1 MAAERT
7 GDTEMERATMAEAFD
22 PSLPG
27 EVAVAAS
34 LYEAIESPEAQAVL
48 DWLIDHPDERIEGW
62 DLAERLDL
70 DEHKDVGLSMYEIGR
85 AAAELGRTR
94 PWLEAQLGY
103 LMPIDQA
110 ALFRSAREKVLR
122 EEAEARG

>member
-1 MAAERT
+1 M
-7 GDTEMERATMAEAFD
+7 RAAFD

-27 EVAVAAS
+27 EVAIAAT
-34 LYEAIESPEAQAVL
+34 LYQAIESLEAQAVL

-62 DLAERLDL
+62 DLANRLEFA
-70 DEHKDVGLSMYEIGR
+70 EHRQVGLAMYEIGLR
-85 AAAELGRTR
+85 AAELDRKR
-94 PWLEAQLGY
+94 PWLEGQLGY

-122 EEAEARG
+122 EVEA

>member
-1 MAAERT
+1 
-7 GDTEMERATMAEAFD
+7 MAEAFD

-27 EVAVAAS
+27 EVAIAAS
-34 LYEAIESPEAQAVL
+34 LYEAIASQEAQAVL

-62 DLAERLDL
+62 ELADRLGFE
-70 DEHKDVGLSMYEIGR
+70 EHKYVGLSMFEIGR
-85 AAAELGRTR
+85 AAADHKRAR
-94 PWLEAQLGY
+94 PWLEGQLGY

-110 ALFRSAREKVLR
+110 ALFRAAREKVLR

>member
-1 MAAERT
+1 
-7 GDTEMERATMAEAFD
+7 MAEAFD

-34 LYEAIESPEAQAVL
+34 LYEAIESPEAQAVF

-62 DLAERLDL
+62 DLADRLDFE
-70 DEHKDVGLSMYEIGR
+70 DHKFVGLSMYEIGR
-85 AAAELGRTR
+85 RAADLDRSR

-122 EEAEARG
+122 EQAEAKG

>member
-1 MAAERT
+1 
-7 GDTEMERATMAEAFD
+7 MAEAFD

-27 EVAVAAS
+27 EVATAAT
-34 LYEAIESPEAQAVL
+34 LYESIDSSEAQAVF

-62 DLAERLDL
+62 DLAERLGF
-70 DEHKDVGLSMYEIGR
+70 DEHKFVGLSMYEIGR
-85 AAAELGRTR
+85 AAADLDRTR
-94 PWLEAQLGY
+94 PWLEGQLGY

-122 EEAEARG
+122 EEAEGRG